1 MLIGWLAIFDNITFL
16 IYVVD
21 EDLTTKMSQN
31 PNKRNKDSKE
41 VAEEN
46 IEKPIYNEDATLAV
60 EEKEE
65 VVAGQRDTKSEDAA
79 SSADS
84 VII

>member
-1 MLIGWLAIFDNITFL
+1 
-16 IYVVD
+16 
-21 EDLTTKMSQN
+21 MSQN

-46 IEKPIYNEDATLAV
+46 IEKPIDNEDATLVV
-60 EEKEE
+60 EEGE
-65 VVAGQRDTKSEDAA
+65 VAGQRDTKSGDAA

>member
-1 MLIGWLAIFDNITFL
+1 MLIGWLVIFDNITFL

-31 PNKRNKDSKE
+31 PNKRNTDSKE
-41 VAEEN
+41 VSEEN
-46 IEKPIYNEDATLAV
+46 IEHPTDNEDLASAV
-60 EEKEE
+60 EEEE
-65 VVAGQRDTKSEDAA
+65 AGQRDTKSGDAA

>member
-1 MLIGWLAIFDNITFL
+1 
-16 IYVVD
+16 
-21 EDLTTKMSQN
+21 MSQN

>member
-1 MLIGWLAIFDNITFL
+1 
-16 IYVVD
+16 
-21 EDLTTKMSQN
+21 MSQN

-46 IEKPIYNEDATLAV
+46 IEKPIDNEDATLA
-60 EEKEE
+60 EEEE
-65 VVAGQRDTKSEDAA
+65 EVAGQRDTKSEDAA

>member
-1 MLIGWLAIFDNITFL
+1 
-16 IYVVD
+16 
-21 EDLTTKMSQN
+21 MSQS

-41 VAEEN
+41 VAEKN
-46 IEKPIYNEDATLAV
+46 IEKPIDTIDNEDATLAV
-60 EEKEE
+60 EEGE
-65 VVAGQRDTKSEDAA
+65 VAGQRDTKSGDAA

>member
-1 MLIGWLAIFDNITFL
+1 
-16 IYVVD
+16 
-21 EDLTTKMSQN
+21 MSQN

-46 IEKPIYNEDATLAV
+46 IEKPIDNEDATLA
-60 EEKEE
+60 EEEE
-65 VVAGQRDTKSEDAA
+65 VAGQRDTKSGDAA